1 MNSRTALIVVGFL
14 ATLATCQ
21 NSTSMLTNTT
31 DLVSLNFS
39 GSNITS
45 YGTEIPLTYGQVFQ
59 VVLDENP
66 TTGLIWNV
74 SLSDLAANNLTN
86 VITIKNSSFVSNN
99 ASVAGASGKRTLQF
113 NVLPMNHLHSNL
125 TLFNA
130 KPSDLAAANAN
141 LSSFTSKT
149 IPIHAIPATMTMSM
163 APHSGHS
170 VIAYSVFLIMSAL
183 LTTLTL

>member
-21 NSTSMLTNTT
+21 NATSMLTTT
-31 DLVSLNFS
+31 TNLVSLDFS

-74 SLSDLAANNLTN
+74 SLSDLAAHNLTN
-86 VITIKNSSFVSNN
+86 VLTIKNSSFVSDN
-99 ASVAGASGKRTLQF
+99 ASVAGAGGKRTLQF
-113 NVLPMNHLHSNL
+113 NVVPMNHLHSNL
-125 TLFNA
+125 TLYNA
-130 KPSDLAAANAN
+130 MPSDLASANAN

-163 APHSGHS
+163 APSSGHR
-170 VIAYSVFLIMSAL
+170 VIGYSVFLILSAL
-183 LTTLTL
+183 LTTLAL

>member
-14 ATLATCQ
+14 ASLATCQ
-21 NSTSMLTNTT
+21 NATSMLTTT
-31 DLVSLNFS
+31 TNLVSLDFS

-74 SLSDLAANNLTN
+74 SLSDLAAHNLTN
-86 VITIKNSSFVSNN
+86 VLTIKNSSFVSDN
-99 ASVAGASGKRTLQF
+99 ASVAGAGGKRTLQF
-113 NVLPMNHLHSNL
+113 NVVPMNHLHSNL
-125 TLFNA
+125 TLYNA
-130 KPSDLAAANAN
+130 MPSDLASANAN

-163 APHSGHS
+163 APSSGHR
-170 VIAYSVFLIMSAL
+170 VIGYSVFLILSAL
-183 LTTLTL
+183 LTTLAL